1 MTLPPPPPPRDGG
14 GSSFST
20 PAYPPPPHPP
30 SAYPG
35 WYGGPPPYPAV
46 AGPVATLTYRGAPET
61 QVVAAREGR
70 LTKLPRWGVPDFF
83 ITWGLWLVFSLL
95 AAGVAVA
102 VDGSAALESPSAL
115 MVLVMLT
122 MPWIGMAGWPLLVS
136 FWKGNGPVPDFGL
149 TARGSDLLWGVGYG
163 LVALVAAA
171 LVALATQALFGEFD
185 SAVGDLV
192 GGFQNNLLLLLIFG
206 LLVGLG
212 APIVEEL
219 AFRGLLFGA
228 LAKSGL
234 APWLTIGVSGL
245 LFSLMHFEPI
255 RIPLLLS
262 TGIVLGIAR
271 YHRRSTT
278 VSIVAHM
285 TNNIPAA
292 VALVF
297 LDSTGVLT

>member
-1 MTLPPPPPPRDGG
+1 
-14 GSSFST
+14 
-20 PAYPPPPHPP
+20 
-30 SAYPG
+30 
-35 WYGGPPPYPAV
+35 
-46 AGPVATLTYRGAPET
+46 
-61 QVVAAREGR
+61 
-70 LTKLPRWGVPDFF
+70 VPDFF

-102 VDGSAALESPSAL
+102 VDGSSALESPSSL

-122 MPWIGMAGWPLLVS
+122 MPWVGLAGWPILVS
-136 FWKGNGPVPDFGL
+136 FWKGNGPVADFGL
-149 TARGSDLLWGVGYG
+149 TARWSDVLWGVGYG
-163 LVALVAAA
+163 LAALMAAA
-171 LVALATQALFGEFD
+171 AVALATQAVFGEFD

-192 GGFQNNLLLLLIFG
+192 AGFQGNVVLLLVFG
-206 LLVGLG
+206 LLVGIG
-212 APIVEEL
+212 APVVEEL

-234 APWLTIGVSGL
+234 APWLTIGISGL

-262 TGIVLGIAR
+262 TGIVLGVAR

-278 VSIVAHM
+278 VSIFAHM

-297 LDSTGVLT
+297 MDSTGTMLGG